1 MKKRYKKEAYLL
13 DDGILLHGYKDKRGF
28 HPDKRLPCGFGLQKI
43 HKKDVGKIIFYSFT
57 KAKERLGDVSFAGG
71 QARVA
76 IDDGM
81 AVTKICASIG
91 DYYWWHKT
99 DTLCTKDNVN
109 DLIEEC
115 MSEKG
120 IKLMKTDIKYILSSE
135 FTKGIFGILIK

>member
-1 MKKRYKKEAYLL
+1 MLSKFFTLILTNALSPKGEFLRCIN
-13 DDGILLHGYKDKRGF
+13 DG
-28 HPDKRLPCGFGLQKI
+28 
-43 HKKDVGKIIFYSFT
+43 FT

-71 QARVA
+71 RARVA

-91 DYYWWHKT
+91 DYRWWYKT

-109 DLIEEC
+109 VLIEEC

-120 IKLMKTDIKYILSSE
+120 IKLMKTDIKYTLSSE
-135 FTKGIFGILIK
+135 FTKGIFGTLIK